1 MVENEAWGKR
11 GGEKGVSLAEDENV
25 PKLIF
30 GDGYTSLN
38 RLEATEVYMVWN
50 HISIELL
57 LKHRYIKIKFGKAR

>member
-30 GDGYTSLN
+30 GDGYTSLD
-38 RLEATEVYMVWN
+38 
-50 HISIELL
+50 I
-57 LKHRYIKIKFGKAR
+57 LKPLNFTV

>member
-1 MVENEAWGKR
+1 MRCEEEQYLGKWR
-11 GGEKGVSLAEDENV
+11 EKEERQSVFGGDENV

-50 HISIELL
+50 NI
-57 LKHRYIKIKFGKAR
+57 